1 MNVTDGGSHSVALY
15 MVDWEAPW
23 ARSQRVDVI
32 DAATGAVLDTRT
44 VAGFSGGRYLV
55 WTVSGHVTF
64 RLVNTGNP
72 NTVLSAVFF
81 D

>member
-1 MNVTDGGSHSVALY
+1 MRRPARCWTRAL
-15 MVDWEAPW
+15 W
-23 ARSQRVDVI
+23 AAFD
-32 DAATGAVLDTRT
+32 
-44 VAGFSGGRYLV
+44 GGRYLV